1 MRACPEPSTRGGGY
15 RCLAMALD
23 LPFTAGSDG
32 LHFSTNEQS
41 STYDGEDL
49 DYATGTGAVLMAGSY
64 RQCDACG
71 KRALSIAI
79 RCPGCGREFPARI
92 VPKAGGLELGR
103 FLTPKAIAA
112 VLAVVAVLV
121 SARLGRAG
129 QPREEKAEV
138 ESSMARTGPL
148 DTARVAELPA
158 KSGSDLRVV
167 RSLTDVRKSRSVSA
181 PLEAVL
187 TPGDTVLADSLE
199 QGWYRVALEG
209 EVLGYSHRSTLA
221 ALR

>member
-1 MRACPEPSTRGGGY
+1 
-15 RCLAMALD
+15 
-23 LPFTAGSDG
+23 
-32 LHFSTNEQS
+32 
-41 STYDGEDL
+41 
-49 DYATGTGAVLMAGSY
+49 MAGSY

-92 VPKAGGLELGR
+92 VPKEGGLELGR
-103 FLTPKAIAA
+103 FIRPKAVAA
-112 VLAVVAVLV
+112 LLAIVAVLV
-121 SARLGRAG
+121 SSRLGRAG
-129 QPREEKAEV
+129 QPTEVKAEV
-138 ESSMARTGPL
+138 ESSMVSTGPL

-158 KSGSDLRVV
+158 ESGSELRVA
-167 RSLTDVRKSRSVSA
+167 RSLTDVRKSRSVRA

-199 QGWYRVALEG
+199 RGWYRVALEG
-209 EVLGYSHRSTLA
+209 EVLGYAQRSTLT

>member
-1 MRACPEPSTRGGGY
+1 
-15 RCLAMALD
+15 MALD

-32 LHFSTNEQS
+32 LHFSTTEQS
-41 STYDGEDL
+41 STYYGEDL

-129 QPREEKAEV
+129 QPTEEKAEV

-209 EVLGYSHRSTLA
+209 EVLGYSLRSTLA